1 MLFIDIG
8 GSFVKI
14 FINEIKVKEVESPK
28 KFINLLSLIQKLIE
42 DYNNNTNE
50 DILIGLPCPL
60 KGQSQF
66 SNTLGYIIDFEE
78 IKKLKGGENIKLMND
93 IVLQVSRRLF
103 LEMDYKNIKYFNENS
118 SLILDIVVGTGFGI
132 SLSSPLGFII
142 PLEYSNLDFSKTIN
156 TINIGFESNNFNFNE
171 IFGNKNILNNINKIL
186 ESDYSNLEELSEF
199 ICSSTLDSKL
209 SDQIS
214 NNLNIWIKNLNK
226 CLNYFT
232 SIYPN
237 IDKIYLSGGTVLFI
251 RNIYQYYNK
260 RSFPKEIFRIEK
272 DSLIKFL

>member
-1 MLFIDIG
+1 
-8 GSFVKI
+8 
-14 FINEIKVKEVESPK
+14 IKVKEVESPK

-237 IDKIYLSGGTVLFI
+237 ID
-251 RNIYQYYNK
+251 
-260 RSFPKEIFRIEK
+260 
-272 DSLIKFL
+272 